1 MQAKKSEVEE
11 KLKELEREAEERDA
25 ARRARKLDYPYV
37 DLKTAPINIEAVAL
51 IPEGAA
57 LAAKLG
63 ATEIKN
69 ENVAVAAFNPE
80 LPEAK
85 EAIKNLEA
93 AGYKPKI
100 YIVSL
105 SSLKHIWNFYKFV
118 PEKQEKITGSVQI
131 AEKKLLELKE
141 ELTSLDAV
149 KGALQKVNSAEV
161 YTSEVLEIILA
172 GALANRASDVHFEPE
187 ANSIKLRLRI
197 DGLLHDVFGELKAH
211 VYLTLLS
218 RIKLLS
224 EMKLNVHDEPQD
236 GRFSIKLPGKEIE
249 VRVAVAP
256 AEFGE
261 VIVMRLLD
269 PDAIS
274 LSLSD
279 LGLRD
284 DDLAIIETELKAPN
298 GMILNTGPTGSGKTT
313 TLYAFLKHKKS
324 PEIKIITIEDPIEYQ
339 LPGIEQTQ
347 VDEES
352 GYIFASALR
361 SIMRQDPDVILVGEI
376 RDKETA

>member
-261 VIVMRLLD
+261 VVVMRLLD
-269 PDAIS
+269 PDTIT

-284 DDLAIIETELKAPN
+284 DDLAIIETELKATN

-313 TLYAFLKHKKS
+313 TLYAFLKHK
-324 PEIKIITIEDPIEYQ
+324 
-339 LPGIEQTQ
+339 
-347 VDEES
+347 
-352 GYIFASALR
+352 
-361 SIMRQDPDVILVGEI
+361 
-376 RDKETA
+376 